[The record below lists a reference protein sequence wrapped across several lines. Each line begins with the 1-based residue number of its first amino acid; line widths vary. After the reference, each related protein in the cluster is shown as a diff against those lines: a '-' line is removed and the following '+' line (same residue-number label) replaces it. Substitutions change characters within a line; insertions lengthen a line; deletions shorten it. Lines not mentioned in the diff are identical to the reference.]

1 MKTNFGKRK
10 VYHNVTRKSD
20 YEYDSITIALHTR
33 TS

>member
-20 YEYDSITIALHTR
+20 YEYDSITLIIV
-33 TS
+33 

>member
-20 YEYDSITIALHTR
+20 YEYDSITAPLD
-33 TS
+33 S